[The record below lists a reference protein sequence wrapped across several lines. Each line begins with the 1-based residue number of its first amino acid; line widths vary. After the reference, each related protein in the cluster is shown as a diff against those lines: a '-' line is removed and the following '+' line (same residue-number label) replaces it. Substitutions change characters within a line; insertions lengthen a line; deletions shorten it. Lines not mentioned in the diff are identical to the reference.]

1 MKLGRI
7 INLNVGNLEPC
18 TIALTGDGG
27 GAISHNWDIKNVLD
41 EGDNVFNGAVDGIVS
56 MILSHAIAGVDV
68 ESEAYRSGVFS
79 ALEQCGNNI

>member
-1 MKLGRI
+1 MELDKTIKLE
-7 INLNVGNLEPC
+7 VGNLEPC

-27 GAISHNWDIKNVLD
+27 GAISHNWNIKNVMD
-41 EGDNVFNGAVDGIVS
+41 EGDNVFNGAVDGIAS

-79 ALEQCGNNI
+79 ALEKCGNNI